1 MSNVY
6 LNWFTTDEQF
16 PFFIQYGGHEEEMSL
31 HKHVDFSELVIVLNG
46 HATHIVNNEESFI
59 KKGNVFVLNGGT
71 HHAYMAPHEF
81 KICNIMY
88 KPDMLKSAGPDL
100 RSLDGYQALF
110 ILEPFYRSI
119 NPYKSKLNMSIA
131 SLEHVTALVS
141 VMIKEYETKQQGY
154 QTMLASRFM
163 ELVVYLSR
171 QYDHQEN
178 GVANSLM
185 HLASAISYIEDHYL
199 EQVTLEEIAS
209 KSDISVRHLNR
220 IFQSYYR
227 TTPLAYLH
235 RLRLERACT
244 LLKQTNRSITD
255 ISYECGFNDSN
266 YLTRQFKKSF
276 GMTPKA
282 YRKMQEPQERPIFS
296 EN

>member
-1 MSNVY
+1 MSDVY

-71 HHAYMAPHEF
+71 PHAYKAPHEF
-81 KICNIMY
+81 KICNVMY
-88 KPDMLKSAGPDL
+88 RPELLKSAGPDL
-100 RSLDGYQALF
+100 RSLNGYQALF

-119 NPYKSKLNMSIA
+119 NTYKSKLNMSIA
-131 SLEHVTALVS
+131 GLEYVSSLVQ
-141 VMIKEYETKQQGY
+141 VMINEYETKEHGY

-171 QYDHQEN
+171 QYDHKEK
-178 GVANSLM
+178 GVDNSLM
-185 HLASAISYIEDHYL
+185 HLASAMSYIEDHYL
-199 EQVTLEEIAS
+199 DQVTLEEIAS
-209 KSDISVRHLNR
+209 RSELSVRHLNR
-220 IFQSYYR
+220 IFQAYYQ
-227 TTPLAYLH
+227 TTPIAYIH

-255 ISYECGFNDSN
+255 IAYECGFNDSN

-276 GMTPKA
+276 GITPKA
-282 YRKMQEPQERPIFS
+282 YRKMH
-296 EN
+296 

>member
-6 LNWFTTDEQF
+6 LNWFTRDEDF
-16 PFFIQYGGHEEEMSL
+16 PFFIQYGGHEEDISF

-59 KKGNVFVLNGGT
+59 KKGNVFVINGGT
-71 HHAYMAPHEF
+71 PHAYKSPYEF

-88 KPDMLKSAGPDL
+88 KPEMLNSAGSDL
-100 RSLDGYQALF
+100 RTLNGFQALF

-119 NPYKSKLNMSIA
+119 NPYKSKLNMSII
-131 SLEHVTALVS
+131 SLEYVS
-141 VMIKEYETKQQGY
+141 SLISYMIKEYEEKVHGY
-154 QTMLASRFM
+154 KTMLASRFM

-171 QYDHQEN
+171 QYDYQEK
-178 GVANSLM
+178 GADSSLM
-185 HLASAISYIEDHYL
+185 HLANAISFIEDHYL
-199 EQVTLEEIAS
+199 DQVTLDEIAA

-220 IFQSYYR
+220 IFRAYYL
-227 TTPLAYLH
+227 TTPIAYLQ

-244 LLKQTNRSITD
+244 LLNQTSLSITE

-266 YLTRQFKKSF
+266 YFTRQFKKTYDMSPKSF
-276 GMTPKA
+276 RNK
-282 YRKMQEPQERPIFS
+282 K
-296 EN
+296 